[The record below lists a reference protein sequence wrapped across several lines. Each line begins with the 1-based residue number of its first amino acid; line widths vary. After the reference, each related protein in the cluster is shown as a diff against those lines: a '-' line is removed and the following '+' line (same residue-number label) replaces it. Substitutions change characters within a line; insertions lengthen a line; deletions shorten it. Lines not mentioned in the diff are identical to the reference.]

1 MLGETT
7 VSQIKI
13 GSIKTTICPVCNG
26 LRNCRVEGHLHK
38 NQDVNEYVYF
48 SDDYYILVCLGCDCV
63 FFQKERLDSETID
76 QLRDP
81 DDNEDP
87 QKYIIKTTWPAVVKR
102 RAPEWFKNDHIDT
115 GMFSTERLDQTLKE
129 VYLAYDNGLY
139 TLASIGIRTCFDI
152 ISNLLGLD
160 NNLSFAGKLT
170 KLVSDGHI
178 LPKEKNNLNVLV
190 DAGNASAHRGWNP
203 SSEQVSI
210 IMDMLENFIVNAI
223 VNPTKEAKITDLKN
237 TIPPKH

>member
-1 MLGETT
+1 M
-7 VSQIKI
+7 
-13 GSIKTTICPVCNG
+13 
-26 LRNCRVEGHLHK
+26 
-38 NQDVNEYVYF
+38 
-48 SDDYYILVCLGCDCV
+48 
-63 FFQKERLDSETID
+63 
-76 QLRDP
+76 
-81 DDNEDP
+81 
-87 QKYIIKTTWPAVVKR
+87 
-102 RAPEWFKNDHIDT
+102 
-115 GMFSTERLDQTLKE
+115 DQTLKE

-139 TLASIGIRTCFDI
+139 TLASIGIRTCFD
-152 ISNLLGLD
+152 

-178 LPKEKNNLNVLV
+178 LPKEKDNLNVLV

-210 IMDMLENFIVNAI
+210 IIDMLENFIVNAI

>member
-1 MLGETT
+1 M
-7 VSQIKI
+7 SQIKI
-13 GSIKTTICPVCNG
+13 GSIKTAICPVCNG
-26 LRNCRVEGHLHK
+26 LRNCRGEGHLHK

-115 GMFSTERLDQTLKE
+115 GIFSTERLDQTLKE
-129 VYLAYDNGLY
+129 SWLVTDISFPKRKTTLTYWLMLAMHLLTEG
-139 TLASIGIRTCFDI
+139 GI
-152 ISNLLGLD
+152 
-160 NNLSFAGKLT
+160 
-170 KLVSDGHI
+170 LVQS
-178 LPKEKNNLNVLV
+178 KSV
-190 DAGNASAHRGWNP
+190 
-203 SSEQVSI
+203 
-210 IMDMLENFIVNAI
+210 
-223 VNPTKEAKITDLKN
+223 
-237 TIPPKH
+237 